1 MDNMPKVTMKPGTN
15 TAKEAQWN
23 STALKCDADPA
34 QMSSTKGVVN
44 KLGLGAPGKQL
55 K

>member
-1 MDNMPKVTMKPGTN
+1 MNDVPKVTMKPGTN
-15 TAKEAQWN
+15 NAKEAQWN

-44 KLGLGAPGKQL
+44 NLGLGAPGKQL

>member
-1 MDNMPKVTMKPGTN
+1 MNDVPKVTMKPGTN
-15 TAKEAQWN
+15 NAAEAQWN